1 MFQPA
6 GQFLPMIDK
15 VCKCLVRNCLLGVLE
30 SCSNLS
36 VSLVIQHSDF
46 LMFEQVFRSLV
57 EITKDIIG
65 ATVENNKFCVSV
77 HYRNVDEKVWLFT
90 KQTLFDFLFRL
101 VLFTYL
107 EGILFADL
115 FTLLLELY
123 LNFYI
128 QNWNVVAQCVN
139 DVLKDYPSLRLTHG
153 RKVFFR
159 ANIQPD
165 QVLFIF
171 SLNIFC
177 SCQADLYAFNFC

>member
-1 MFQPA
+1 MAFYQA
-6 GQFLPMIDK
+6 DTFWFF
-15 VCKCLVRNCLLGVLE
+15 
-30 SCSNLS
+30 
-36 VSLVIQHSDF
+36 IQ
-46 LMFEQVFRSLV
+46 L
-57 EITKDIIG
+57 
-65 ATVENNKFCVSV
+65 
-77 HYRNVDEKVWLFT
+77 
-90 KQTLFDFLFRL
+90 L

-128 QNWNVVAQCVN
+128 QNWDVVAQCVN
-139 DVLKDYPSLRLTHG
+139 DVLKDYPQLRLTHG
-153 RKVFFR
+153 RKVFFS

-177 SCQADLYAFNFC
+177 SSQADLYAFNFCWIYLMF